1 MNVITWILTGGI
13 AGWVGY
19 SYMKLNLDRGMALS
33 VVIGVLGGFFGGN
46 VVAPMLG
53 AVLNATNDFSLFS
66 MVVALASAVA
76 CLTLG
81 NLISE
86 RYGF

>member
-1 MNVITWILTGGI
+1 MTWILTGGI

-33 VVIGVLGGFFGGN
+33 VVIGMLGGFFGGN

-53 AVLNATNDFSLFS
+53 AALNATNDFSLFS

-86 RYGF
+86 RYGY

>member
-1 MNVITWILTGGI
+1 MNVMTWILTGGI

-19 SYMKLNLDRGMALS
+19 SYMKLNVDRGMALS
-33 VVIGVLGGFFGGN
+33 VVIGMLGGFFGGN

-53 AVLNATNDFSLFS
+53 AALNTTNDFSLFS
-66 MVVALASAVA
+66 MVVALASAVT

>member
-1 MNVITWILTGGI
+1 MNVMIWILTGGI
-13 AGWVGY
+13 AGWIGY
-19 SYMKLNLDRGMALS
+19 SYMKLNAGRGMTLS
-33 VVIGVLGGFFGGN
+33 VIIGMLGGFFGGD

-66 MVVALASAVA
+66 MVVALASATA

-81 NLISE
+81 NVVSE

>member
-1 MNVITWILTGGI
+1 MNVMTWILTGGI

-33 VVIGVLGGFFGGN
+33 VVIGMLGGFFGGN

-66 MVVALASAVA
+66 MVVALASAAA